1 MFFSTVLAGLAVAAT
16 TVAAQECTTQRRID
30 TSDQVAIAYN
40 AEGFGASAEAFKLVP
55 WGSPDSAGTC
65 LTTIIPNGLGC
76 AIPVAT
82 TGAGTYQF
90 AVETRQVFN
99 QLNVTEIVPFNNGTV
114 LLSVEIHIG
123 AREFVPIPVT
133 FHGYVYMDYNTDC
146 RIYSARAYADVPTSV
161 LNMMIPGG
169 TPGLPAP
176 GLLPLCKNLPIGG
189 QKKREISFEA

>member
-1 MFFSTVLAGLAVAAT
+1 MYSIFSLASLALLASTASAVCPADT
-16 TVAAQECTTQRRID
+16 RIQ
-30 TSDQVAIAYN
+30 TSNQVAIAYN
-40 AEGFGASAEAFKLVP
+40 AQGLGNSAREFEKVP
-55 WGSPDSAGTC
+55 WGSPNRAGTC

-99 QLNVTEIVPFNNGTV
+99 QLNVTEIVPFSNGTT
-114 LLSVEIHIG
+114 LLSVEIRIG

-133 FHGYVYMDYNTDC
+133 FHGYVYMDYNDDC

-161 LNMMIPGG
+161 LGQLVAIGAPGG
-169 TPGLPAP
+169 GLGPV
-176 GLLPLCKNLPIGG
+176 CQQLPIGG
-189 QKKREISFEA
+189 QKRDATLFSA